1 MIHTK
6 NQIQVK
12 KRWMMGLVS
21 TALLL
26 SLAARAQSPWV
37 RLGARPSTLG
47 LEQGY
52 LSVDAPAFRLTL
64 VKASQTVASLSPRAL
79 PGFDYTPG
87 DSLKVRSGN
96 GLYQLGDLNLRLRVG
111 DDTVWTRYSTAAD
124 RHPVKA
130 LPAGGAVLAAADLG
144 PTLGQGIPLGV
155 ERRWEVEDGQ
165 LVLAF
170 VLRNRGDRPVEIGAL
185 GIPMVF
191 NNIMD
196 GESLEQAHARNVF
209 YDPYIGR
216 DGGYLQ
222 VTRLN
227 GEGPHLLVTP
237 SGHTPFEAYNPLLD
251 DPTPRGAAFEGFY
264 EWMVYSKAYAENE
277 WKKAAPWNAPTSL
290 VLPPGKECRV
300 GVAFT
305 VVSSVRS
312 IDSALIARGR
322 PVALG
327 VPGYVLPRDV
337 SAHLFLHYGQPV
349 RSISVTPSDALSVKA
364 QGPLSAGWTSY
375 AVQGRTWGRARLT
388 VTYED
393 GLEQTVNYKVIQPE
407 DSVVKNYGHFLMTK
421 QWFDQPVDTFHRS
434 PSVISYDY
442 ALQQQVTQDNRAWI
456 PGLSDEAGAGSWLG
470 AMMKQAV
477 LPDRTEVAQL
487 QRFVDSTLWGGI
499 QYADGP
505 ERYGVR
511 KSMFY
516 YQPDSMPP
524 GTYRQD
530 IRYKTWS
537 AWPKKEATSVGRS
550 YNYPHVAAA
559 YWVMY
564 RMARYHK
571 DLAPSDK
578 WAWYLTQASET
589 ALAMIRLAP
598 YYAQFGQMEGT
609 VFYLILRDL
618 QAEGMVD
625 QARDLEAAMRGRAL
639 HWRSLP
645 YPFGSEMP
653 WDSTGQEE
661 VYVWSYYFGFLDKAD
676 VTLKA
681 ILAYMP
687 TIPHWAYNGNARRYW
702 DFQYAGKQQRLE
714 RMIHHYGSPLNALPV
729 LEAYRQHPDD
739 FYLLRVGYGGLMGA
753 LSNITEDGFAP
764 CAFHAFPST
773 LANDGYSGDYGS
785 GFFGYAVNTATY
797 ITRHPVFGW
806 LAFGGNLQTE
816 GSLIRVEPTTAARSS
831 VFVAPASLM
840 ITLSA
845 GTIRSVSYDTATRA
859 VRLVLDP
866 ADATTPEGWVR
877 VEGAYT
883 MDYPFERGRYRVP
896 LGGEVLIKPSGAT
909 ATVTIDVAHP
919 AARVSPTLHGIFFE
933 EISHAGDG
941 GLYAELIQNRGF
953 EESTLPQGTRLE
965 DGFIVPYPERPHFM
979 LEPRKT
985 DWKMEW
991 PYVNDPWPGW
1001 SVVGGAALSLTS
1013 EKPLNA
1019 ATPHSLCVE
1028 TSGKADVINSGY
1040 WGINAVGGDDYRLSF
1055 FVRKGTY
1062 DAPLTASLQSAD
1074 GTVLAAHTFTRT
1086 SAGPG
1091 WHKYSCVLHAT
1102 HSDPKARFVLS
1113 FNGRGRL
1120 WLDFVSLFPVKTF
1133 KGRLNGLRA
1142 DLGQLI
1148 AGLKP
1153 AFIRWPGGCYVE
1165 GITVASA
1172 ANWKK
1177 TIGPV
1182 EKRPETFSPW
1192 GYWSTNGFGYDEYLR
1207 FCEDIGAAGLY
1218 VCNAGVSCEYRSGTY
1233 VPEDSLQPY
1242 IQDALD
1248 AIEYAIGPV
1257 TSPWGKRRAAAGHP
1271 APYPLKYV
1279 EIGNEQHGPRYASRY
1294 NLFYDAIHRRYPAIT
1309 LIASMGIGDVNRNT
1323 LLGMKATEMVD
1334 EHAYKDAYWSMR
1346 NTDHFDKYKRGQW
1359 DMYVGEFA
1367 TNAGV
1372 GSGNMRAAL
1381 SDAVYMLGMERN
1393 SDLVKMSSYAPLLAN
1408 LHDVDW
1414 PVNLINFDDARSY
1427 ARISYYAIKMFT
1439 DNRPDVNLP
1448 TQTEVTQATSGA
1460 PAFRGGIGLATWD
1473 TETEY
1478 RDVEVSSNGKVL
1490 YHSSASSFDTG
1501 WAKVRGVW
1509 TVTDSGG
1516 LSQTAEGAQRL
1527 AVLKDHSFDTY
1538 TLTLQARKLGGYNAF
1553 IIPFAVRDTNTF
1565 IRAHIGSYV
1574 NANCVFESVTDGY
1587 EVADVSNQKRLPHPI
1602 EKGRWYTIKLEVAPD
1617 QVDCYLD
1624 GELLMSYKELPTLF
1638 ALAGREDKTG
1648 DVLVKVVN
1656 AGGQS
1661 CSTHFALTG
1670 FAFSKWTVLSA
1681 PGPEAENSLEH
1692 PTAYVP
1698 KEEDIKKAG
1707 DVVVPAYS
1715 VSVLRFKASP

>member
-1 MIHTK
+1 M
-6 NQIQVK
+6 
-12 KRWMMGLVS
+12 KRIIC
-21 TALLL
+21 ACLLIWN
-26 SLAARAQSPWV
+26 AAGAQSPWV

-52 LSVDAPAFRLTL
+52 LSLDAPAFRLTL
-64 VKASQTVASLSPRAL
+64 VKASQTVAALHPRSM
-79 PGFDYTPG
+79 PGFDFTPG

-111 DDTVWTRYSTAAD
+111 DDTAWTRYSTASD
-124 RHPVKA
+124 RHAVKA

-144 PTLGQGIPLGV
+144 PTLGQGIPLAV
-155 ERRWEVEDGQ
+155 ERRWEVADGQ

-185 GIPMVF
+185 GIPMIF
-191 NNIMD
+191 DNIMD

-227 GEGPHLLVTP
+227 GEGPNLLVTP

-264 EWMVYSKAYAENE
+264 EWMVYSKAYAEKE
-277 WKKAAPWNAPTSL
+277 WKKADPWNAPTSL

-300 GVAFT
+300 GLAFT
-305 VVSSVRS
+305 VVPGVRA
-312 IDSALIARGR
+312 IDSTLIARGR

-337 SAHLFLHYGQPV
+337 DARLFLHYGSAV
-349 RSISVTPSDALSVKA
+349 HSFSVEPSDALSVKA
-364 QGPLSAGWTSY
+364 QGPLASGWMSY
-375 AVQGRTWGRARLT
+375 AVQGHTWGRARLT

-393 GLEQTVNYKVIQPE
+393 GLEQTINYKVIQPE
-407 DSVVKNYGHFLMTK
+407 DSVVTHYGHFLTSK
-421 QWFDQPVDTFHRS
+421 QWFDQPGDTFHRT
-434 PSVISYDY
+434 PSVISYDDVKG
-442 ALQQQVTQDNRAWI
+442 QQVTQDNRAWI
-456 PGLSDEAGAGSWLG
+456 AGLSDEAGAGSWLG

-477 LPDRTEVAQL
+477 LPDKAEILQL
-487 QRFVDSTLWGGI
+487 RRFVDSTLWGGI

-505 ERYGVR
+505 EKFGVR

-516 YQPDSMPP
+516 YEPDSMPP
-524 GTYRQD
+524 GTYSQD

-537 AWPKKEATSVGRS
+537 AWPAKEAKSVGRS

-564 RMARYHK
+564 RLARYHRE
-571 DLAPSDK
+571 LLPADK
-578 WAWYLTQASET
+578 WTWYLDQACET

-618 QAEGMVD
+618 QAEGLVD
-625 QARDLEAAMRGRAL
+625 QARALETAMRGRAI

-702 DFQYAGKQQRLE
+702 DFQYAGRQQRLE
-714 RMIHHYGSPLNALPV
+714 RMIHHYGSALNALPV

-797 ITRHPVFGW
+797 ITRHPIFGW
-806 LAFGGNLQTE
+806 LAFGGNLRQA
-816 GSLIRVEPTTAARSS
+816 GSLLRVTPTTASRSS
-831 VFVAPASLM
+831 VFVAPAGLS
-840 ITLSA
+840 ITLNA
-845 GTIRSVSYDTATRA
+845 GKIQSVTYDTVTREVSLA
-859 VRLVLDP
+859 LDP
-866 ADATTPEGWVR
+866 ADAMTPEAWIK
-877 VEGAYT
+877 VEGGGYTAAYP
-883 MDYPFERGRYRVP
+883 MERGMYRVP
-896 LGGEVLIKPSGAT
+896 LNGTPVILRAAGAA
-909 ATVTIDVAHP
+909 ATVTIDIAHP
-919 AARVSPTLHGIFFE
+919 AARISPTLHGIFYE

-953 EESTLPQGTRLE
+953 EESVIPQGTRL
-965 DGFIVPYPERPHFM
+965 DSGFLVPYPEQPHFM

-1001 SVVGGAALSLTS
+1001 SATGVVSLSLAVAQ
-1013 EKPLNA
+1013 PLNA
-1019 ATPHSLCVE
+1019 ATPHSLCIDLNAP
-1028 TSGKADVINSGY
+1028 GKADVINNGF
-1040 WGINAVGGDDYRLSF
+1040 WGIDAVGGDSYRLSF
-1055 FVRKGTY
+1055 YVRKGTY
-1062 DAPLTASLQSAD
+1062 TAPLVASLQSAD
-1074 GTVLAAHTFTRT
+1074 GTVLATHTFIQA
-1086 SAGPG
+1086 AGAG
-1091 WHKYSCVLHAT
+1091 WHKYSCVLQAARTDH
-1102 HSDPKARFVLS
+1102 KARFVLS
-1113 FNGRGRL
+1113 FEGRGKT

-1133 KGRLNGLRA
+1133 RGRTNGLRD

-1165 GITVASA
+1165 GITIASA
-1172 ANWKK
+1172 GDWKN

-1207 FCEDIGAAGLY
+1207 FCEDIGAAGLF
-1218 VCNAGVSCEYRSGTY
+1218 VCNVGVSCEYRSGTY

-1271 APYPLKYV
+1271 TPYPLKYV
-1279 EIGNEQHGPRYASRY
+1279 EIGNEQHGPKYASRY
-1294 NLFYDAIHRRYPAIT
+1294 NLFYDAIHRRYPGIT

-1323 LLGMKATEMVD
+1323 LQGMKAIEMVD
-1334 EHAYKDAYWSMR
+1334 EHAYKDAYWSLR
-1346 NTDHFDKYKRGQW
+1346 NTDHFDRYKRGQW

-1393 SDLVKMSSYAPLLAN
+1393 SDLVRMSSYAPLLAN

-1448 TQTEVTQATSGA
+1448 TQTETTPARGGA
-1460 PAFRGGIGLATWD
+1460 PAFQGGIGLATWD
-1473 TETEY
+1473 TRTEY
-1478 RDVEVSSNGKVL
+1478 KDVEVSAGGKVL
-1490 YHSSASSFDTG
+1490 YRSDAAGFDTG

-1509 TVTDSGG
+1509 TATDSGG
-1516 LSQTAEGAQRL
+1516 MAQTAEGAQRL
-1527 AVLKDHSFDTY
+1527 AILKDHSFDTY
-1538 TLTLQARKLGGYNAF
+1538 TLTLRARKLGGYNAF

-1565 IRAHIGSYV
+1565 LRAHIGSYV

-1587 EVADVSNQKRLPHPI
+1587 EVADLSNQRRLPHPI
-1602 EKGRWYTIKLEVAPD
+1602 ETGRWYTIRLEVGPD
-1617 QVDCYLD
+1617 HVDCYLD
-1624 GELLMSYKELPTLF
+1624 GELLMFYTELPTLF
-1638 ALAGREDKTG
+1638 TLAGREDKTG

-1656 AGGQS
+1656 AGGNAR
-1661 CSTHFALTG
+1661 STHFALPG
-1670 FAFSKWTVLSA
+1670 FTLSDWTLLSA
-1681 PGPEAENSLEH
+1681 PNAEVENSLER
-1692 PTAYVP
+1692 PTEYIP
-1698 KEEDIKKAG
+1698 HEQHIEKAS
-1707 DVVVPAYS
+1707 DVVVPAFS
-1715 VSVLRFKASP
+1715 ISVLRFKAAP